1 MTTELVNLD
10 MNFQEHTWKACLVN
24 RNFIKDLYPLY
35 LGNLNVHK
43 SQIIL
48 AFTEHYK
55 GISSKIC
62 EFPVTY
68 FWNIYDAIVPN
79 KLE

>member
-1 MTTELVNLD
+1 MNPDT
-10 MNFQEHTWKACLVN
+10 NFQEHTWKTSLVN
-24 RNFIKDLYPLY
+24 KKFIKDLYHLY

-48 AFTEHYK
+48 AFTKHYK
-55 GISSKIC
+55 GTSRKIC
-62 EFPVTY
+62 EFRIMC